1 MQAIIFEEEDM
12 DSSENVEFKNPY
24 AVNQEDQ
31 ISDCRTIEVG
41 DNDDTWSAN

>member
-24 AVNQEDQ
+24 AVN
-31 ISDCRTIEVG
+31 
-41 DNDDTWSAN
+41 